1 MGRRSWGPSLLGG
14 VLAGVA
20 RLIPGCHE
28 QPEPAAAIATSSLT
42 TSPAVAGRRWGSG
55 GGGVQPGGSGG
66 RSGAVRR
73 QQLHGFERH
82 AEHGSSTGGVG
93 WCPNG
98 GVGDR
103 PRGAWLADHLRS
115 GSVAAAL
122 AGGDFDVVV
131 FQEQS
136 MAPADRRIAR
146 ESTDPSASM
155 LTQLARA
162 AGARVVFFQTWGH
175 VSGSQ
180 AVGHSSYESMQ
191 NAITATYDDLGSR
204 HLGTVAPVG
213 EAWRAY
219 FISGHGLP
227 LHGPDGSHP
236 TVAGSYLAAAVIA
249 ATITGVDPTEFS
261 WTGSLD
267 DVTARTLLES
277 AERALPTAP

>member
-1 MGRRSWGPSLLGG
+1 MSSLSPPPPSPRRLSLRPLLWLVVVGALAVVVYNRAAPVDVRVLFVG
-14 VLAGVA
+14 NSYTASNDMPNMAVRLAGSVGVRMA
-20 RLIPGCHE
+20 VSVIAPG
-28 QPEPAAAIATSSLT
+28 
-42 TSPAVAGRRWGSG
+42 
-55 GGGVQPGGSGG
+55 
-66 RSGAVRR
+66 
-73 QQLHGFERH
+73 
-82 AEHGSSTGGVG
+82 
-93 WCPNG
+93 
-98 GVGDR
+98 
-103 PRGAWLADHLRS
+103 GAWLADHLRS

-267 DVTARTLLES
+267 DVSARTLLES